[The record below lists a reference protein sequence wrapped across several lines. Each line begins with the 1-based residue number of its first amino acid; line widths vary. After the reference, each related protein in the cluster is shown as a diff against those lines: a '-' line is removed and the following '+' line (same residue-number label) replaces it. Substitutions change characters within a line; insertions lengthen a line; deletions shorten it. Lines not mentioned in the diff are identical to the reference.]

1 MSISSLYRLRLPI
14 DLYCYPRLTRCLS
27 KLYSAHTLPTRYECN
42 RFIDRYGL
50 LDSRSGIG
58 TINIIAC
65 SCFEK
70 IIDLIIILFASLHD
84 GITSSSH
91 SLPSYK
97 YIRHEAFLISHFRFQ
112 FFYSRYVYA
121 TSTAIIIITRERYEP
136 TFEPT
141 GLFPLCASKRE
152 HFHTTYPY
160 NIPSFPIYNQKE
172 TPTLSPFPVSRHT

>member
-112 FFYSRYVYA
+112 F
-121 TSTAIIIITRERYEP
+121 
-136 TFEPT
+136 
-141 GLFPLCASKRE
+141 LFPIRIRNVYC
-152 HFHTTYPY
+152 Y
-160 NIPSFPIYNQKE
+160 NHNARTIRTDFRTDGS
-172 TPTLSPFPVSRHT
+172 LSSLRF